1 MGCKTPLHPLNL
13 LSLSV
18 QLRHQANLGVPQYH
32 DPFIHLCL
40 LPTEL
45 KGQTDLLYESAMHAT
60 NVIIILFIISFINYS
75 INFLKKGEMP
85 IKFQDPN
92 LFSSYSRLSYSP
104 NPEDFHF
111 QRHQIEPRRNPHTR
125 DVCPQ

>member
-13 LSLSV
+13 LSLSA

-45 KGQTDLLYESAMHAT
+45 KGQMELLYESAMHAT
-60 NVIIILFIISFINYS
+60 NVIIILFIIYFINYP
-75 INFLKKGEMP
+75 INFLKREKCP
-85 IKFQDPN
+85 SSFQT
-92 LFSSYSRLSYSP
+92 LIYLVLT
-104 NPEDFHF
+104 H
-111 QRHQIEPRRNPHTR
+111 
-125 DVCPQ
+125 V

>member
-45 KGQTDLLYESAMHAT
+45 KGQMELLYESAMHAT

-75 INFLKKGEMP
+75 INFPKREKCPSSFQTP
-85 IKFQDPN
+85 IY
-92 LFSSYSRLSYSP
+92 LVLT
-104 NPEDFHF
+104 H
-111 QRHQIEPRRNPHTR
+111 
-125 DVCPQ
+125 V